1 MEKNIAILIADLSG
15 YTALTETHGA
25 SAAADTID
33 RFMKIVS
40 ESLVG
45 KSEFHQRVGDE
56 VVIVSPSPDQLI
68 ETSIRLMQLCS
79 LENNFLQLHGG
90 LHYGNILQRS
100 NSYFGTTINMAS
112 RIAGKANKGTV
123 WCSEEFVN
131 ALEAKNQFTFRSRGS
146 HQFKNISVEKEM
158 FELQIEHAHSF
169 SIDPVCR
176 MRVHDNKAVLHHSN
190 DILFCS
196 SYCRDIY
203 IGNNKN
209 TSVISATRQ
218 W

>member
-68 ETSIRLMQLCS
+68 ETSIRLMQQS
-79 LENNFLQLHGG
+79 TLENNFLQLHGG
-90 LHYGNILQRS
+90 LHYGNILQRH
-100 NSYFGTTINMAS
+100 NSYFGSTINIAS
-112 RIAGKANKGTV
+112 RIAAKANKGTI
-123 WCSEEFVN
+123 WCSKEFVN
-131 ALEAKNQFTFRSRGS
+131 ALEAKHGFTFRSQGN
-146 HQFKNISVEKEM
+146 HHFKNISTENEM
-158 FELQIEHAHSF
+158 LELQIEHAHSF

-176 MRVHDNKAVLHHSN
+176 MRVHKREAVSHHSK

-203 IGNNKN
+203 IGNNTN
-209 TSVISATRQ
+209 ASIISATHQ